1 MNHKRTSWLTKGF
14 TVTALMAA
22 MVWLA
27 ACSAPATAEPAT
39 EAPTVAAAESAPA
52 TDITPEATTP
62 EAAEVSTAETPAA
75 DTAMENAAMEDAA
88 MTVVKLNLNSATND
102 EFLTV
107 PSVGDRMVRE
117 FNEYRPYTSILQFR
131 REIGKYVDDEQ
142 VAAYE
147 EYLYVPIVP
156 NEADAETLQQILGV
170 TPEIADTLIAGRPY
184 ASNDAFVEALAG
196 QITAD
201 ELAIGETYLETE

>member
-1 MNHKRTSWLTKGF
+1 MYHTMYHRRTTWLTKSF

-27 ACSAPATAEPAT
+27 ACSTTPTTSTTEQAPTAAAASAAATSTTTEDAPA
-39 EAPTVAAAESAPA
+39 EAPTTEETTEETTVEES
-52 TDITPEATTP
+52 TTE
-62 EAAEVSTAETPAA
+62 EAAMA
-75 DTAMENAAMEDAA
+75 
-88 MTVVKLNLNSATND
+88 VVKLNLNSASND

-117 FNEYRPYTSILQFR
+117 FNEYRPYISILQFR

-147 EYLYVPIVP
+147 EYLYVPIAP
-156 NEADAETLQQILGV
+156 NEADAETLQQIPGV
-170 TPEIADTLIAGRPY
+170 TPEIADALIASRPY
-184 ASNDAFVEALAG
+184 ASNAAFVDALAAH
-196 QITAD
+196 ITAD